1 MTFVLALPVLAV
13 SLDKV
18 DRVSLTMPQQYELDR
33 LPKIYRNR
41 VEVQFQPA
49 SSHTK
54 SVFNSLINSQS
65 NFKNPLLTPPT
76 LLYFLNRI

>member
-1 MTFVLALPVLAV
+1 MTFVLVLPVPAV

-18 DRVSLTMPQQYELDR
+18 DRVSLTMPQQYKLVR
-33 LPKIYRNR
+33 LSKIYRNR

-54 SVFNSLINSQS
+54 SVDYRLLIR
-65 NFKNPLLTPPT
+65 TGT
-76 LLYFLNRI
+76 RATGNRQKGE